1 MLRHREGVDLIPSN
15 IELAAMEMAVFMA
28 MSRERMMG
36 AWLAPIKADYDYVIV
51 DRAPTLGIIPIN
63 ALAVADSVL
72 IPVSAE
78 YLPASGMTGLLKTVA
93 RVRRPINPG
102 LSVEGI
108 LVTLYDSRNNLA
120 RDVERTVRGQ
130 YGKAYRVFETVV
142 PRAVSAAEAAAAGES
157 VFAYDPRWQGRRVVL
172 PPRGG
177 GAPWL
182 GGGRQVHARERAP
195 PQARHRARR
204 PRGGSVHREGDDG
217 GRGRHRHGRLQPAAR
232 EHPAERARLRVLHEA
247 RGDAARAG
255 DAPRRDAGERLHPS
269 HSLALKMKCF
279 SQEGELGEALIRS
292 IMEEEKPN
300 QVESFRIPKRSIA
313 RFFRPSASR
322 EEVEARV
329 VRALELLEQAERKRA
344 AREKGGD
351 PWAA

>member
-1 MLRHREGVDLIPSN
+1 MHPQWDGFAKREKHWKFQSSSRAFQPRIPHGDDRSRRRYANARTVGRRPQGDKARPRLRFRNLLTSRDAAIEGSDDDPAAGMLRHREGVDLMPSN

-51 DRAPTLGIIPIN
+51 DCAPTLGIIPIN
-63 ALAVADSVL
+63 ALAAADSVL

-93 RVRRPINPG
+93 RVRRQINPG

-157 VFAYDPRWQGRRVVL
+157 VFAYDP
-172 PPRGG
+172 
-177 GAPWL
+177 
-182 GGGRQVHARERAP
+182 
-195 PQARHRARR
+195 
-204 PRGGSVHREGDDG
+204 DG
-217 GRGRHRHGRLQPAAR
+217 KVAASFSRLA
-232 EHPAERARLRVLHEA
+232 
-247 RGDAARAG
+247 
-255 DAPRRDAGERLHPS
+255 
-269 HSLALKMKCF
+269 
-279 SQEGELGEALIRS
+279 
-292 IMEEEKPN
+292 
-300 QVESFRIPKRSIA
+300 
-313 RFFRPSASR
+313 
-322 EEVEARV
+322 EEVR
-329 VRALELLEQAERKRA
+329 R
-344 AREKGGD
+344 G
-351 PWAA
+351 

>member
-51 DRAPTLGIIPIN
+51 DCAPTLGIIPIN
-63 ALAVADSVL
+63 ALAAADSVL

-195 PQARHRARR
+195 
-204 PRGGSVHREGDDG
+204 
-217 GRGRHRHGRLQPAAR
+217 AAS
-232 EHPAERARLRVLHEA
+232 
-247 RGDAARAG
+247 
-255 DAPRRDAGERLHPS
+255 APPS
-269 HSLALKMKCF
+269 S
-279 SQEGELGEALIRS
+279 
-292 IMEEEKPN
+292 P
-300 QVESFRIPKRSIA
+300 
-313 RFFRPSASR
+313 ASR
-322 EEVEARV
+322 RF
-329 VRALELLEQAERKRA
+329 RAS
-344 AREKGGD
+344 
-351 PWAA
+351 

>member
-51 DRAPTLGIIPIN
+51 DCAPTLGIIPIN
-63 ALAVADSVL
+63 ALAAADSIL

-130 YGKAYRVFETVV
+130 RTASSRPWCPAPFPPRRRPLRVKAYSHTTPDGKV
-142 PRAVSAAEAAAAGES
+142 AAS
-157 VFAYDPRWQGRRVVL
+157 F
-172 PPRGG
+172 
-177 GAPWL
+177 
-182 GGGRQVHARERAP
+182 
-195 PQARHRARR
+195 
-204 PRGGSVHREGDDG
+204 S
-217 GRGRHRHGRLQPAAR
+217 RLA
-232 EHPAERARLRVLHEA
+232 
-247 RGDAARAG
+247 
-255 DAPRRDAGERLHPS
+255 
-269 HSLALKMKCF
+269 
-279 SQEGELGEALIRS
+279 
-292 IMEEEKPN
+292 
-300 QVESFRIPKRSIA
+300 
-313 RFFRPSASR
+313 
-322 EEVEARV
+322 EEVR
-329 VRALELLEQAERKRA
+329 R
-344 AREKGGD
+344 G
-351 PWAA
+351 